1 MNLIR
6 RWLSESISIALALL
20 FAVLAMQAPAFT
32 REYAAALLQVAQD
45 ARRDIEQRKASARQ
59 FYGIKAAGD
68 EEFVVALQSFEPS
81 NAETL
86 ALSLQRTQALQGA
99 YDRIAGAAPL
109 LRPVV
114 AARDAFE
121 DEEGYKETILRRLV
135 DAVER
140 PRDADPPSPSA
151 RRARRR
157 RRWRRRPHAAPDDP
171 AGRRTVA
178 ARSTSRGRSRNRR
191 SRKRCPC
198 RRLPRRGGS
207 ARRATVR

>member
-68 EEFVVALQSFEPS
+68 EQFVVALQSFEPS

-114 AARDAFE
+114 TARDAFE
-121 DEEGYKETILRRLV
+121 DEHGYKATILRTLVGTYSTQLDFSIAAAAYGFVGLLTGSLLAQLVLSTFRALGRRLT
-135 DAVER
+135 
-140 PRDADPPSPSA
+140 
-151 RRARRR
+151 RRR
-157 RRWRRRPHAAPDDP
+157 RGRMDVPAAQRHP
-171 AGRRTVA
+171 RT
-178 ARSTSRGRSRNRR
+178 
-191 SRKRCPC
+191 
-198 RRLPRRGGS
+198 
-207 ARRATVR
+207 

>member
-68 EEFVVALQSFEPS
+68 EQFGAALQSFEPS

-86 ALSLQRTQALQGA
+86 ALSLQRTQTLQGA
-99 YDRIAGAAPL
+99 YDSIAGAPPL
-109 LRPVV
+109 LRPLD
-114 AARDAFE
+114 AARDARP
-121 DEEGYKETILRRLV
+121 DEPGHK
-135 DAVER
+135 
-140 PRDADPPSPSA
+140 PPSL
-151 RRARRR
+151 
-157 RRWRRRPHAAPDDP
+157 
-171 AGRRTVA
+171 
-178 ARSTSRGRSRNRR
+178 RN
-191 SRKRCPC
+191 P
-198 RRLPRRGGS
+198 G
-207 ARRATVR
+207 

>member
-68 EEFVVALQSFEPS
+68 EQFVVALQSFEPS

-99 YDRIAGAAPL
+99 YDRIAGAPPL

-121 DEEGYKETILRRLV
+121 DEHGYKATILRTLVGTYGAQLDFSIPAAAYGFVGLLTGSLLAQLVISTFRALGQRLT
-135 DAVER
+135 
-140 PRDADPPSPSA
+140 
-151 RRARRR
+151 RRR
-157 RRWRRRPHAAPDDP
+157 RSRMDTPAAQRHP
-171 AGRRTVA
+171 
-178 ARSTSRGRSRNRR
+178 RS
-191 SRKRCPC
+191 
-198 RRLPRRGGS
+198 
-207 ARRATVR
+207 

>member
-6 RWLSESISIALALL
+6 RWLSESISIALALM

-68 EEFVVALQSFEPS
+68 EQFVAALQSFEPS

-99 YDRIAGAAPL
+99 YDRVAGAPPL
-109 LRPVV
+109 LRPLV
-114 AARDAFE
+114 AARDALE
-121 DEEGYKETILRRLV
+121 DEHGYKATILRTLV
-135 DAVER
+135 GTY
-140 PRDADPPSPSA
+140 SA
-151 RRARRR
+151 QLDFSLAAAAYGFAGLLTGSLLAQLVLSTFRA
-157 RRWRRRPHAAPDDP
+157 
-171 AGRRTVA
+171 AGRRLTRRRHSRMNIA
-178 ARSTSRGRSRNRR
+178 ATQRN
-191 SRKRCPC
+191 
-198 RRLPRRGGS
+198 PRP
-207 ARRATVR
+207 